1 MALVQTTTS
10 PSKQIRTSGSKSLV
24 ITSGSV
30 SEIHETVTPE
40 DQMVLPKHDSISK
53 PSSSSNDLPANSDER
68 YIFTPPSMQT
78 NKNEAED
85 SSFAE
90 AVNKAIEK
98 CLPSC
103 AEENTQ
109 KRPKTRSKKP
119 KLAAQ
124 TLPVSKPSSMTLDD
138 MSKKMLEKLILIRHD
153 GNIYYYNDYYYQII
167 KDDDELLEL
176 IRSEISYDAFASTSL
191 SRFPNLLRYFK
202 SDANLTPSNYEEKL
216 RKATYYVAFRNG
228 VLNLNTMELKK
239 HSPKYLVFYMLDA
252 DWKPSSEPRYFQKFL
267 QDTSRNDPQIELR
280 IKESLGYLFSSINYG
295 KCFFVM
301 GTAQNSGKSTL
312 GIFIEK
318 VLGKKLVTNK
328 SVDQLSKRFG
338 LGDIHGTLLNLS
350 MDMPNGDLTA
360 PAVSII
366 KQITGGDSITV
377 ERKYDKLREVSYC
390 HMRFLFASNYPVTI
404 PKEDDNDAFWNRM
417 VIIPFLYSVDP
428 SNADPELPSKLLKE
442 KDAIISTCIKALGN
456 VIQNHYIFSP
466 CQAADQLK
474 QSWRYQKYD
483 ITRSVPVFA
492 ESCLEITENPN
503 DKLYLGD
510 LYQEYLAFCS
520 SHHLTTTTYNSF
532 AAWLSTNLE
541 GCSRKRIHETGKSPR
556 AGLTGIKVK
565 IDPDEECFL

>member
-1 MALVQTTTS
+1 M
-10 PSKQIRTSGSKSLV
+10 
-24 ITSGSV
+24 
-30 SEIHETVTPE
+30 
-40 DQMVLPKHDSISK
+40 
-53 PSSSSNDLPANSDER
+53 
-68 YIFTPPSMQT
+68 
-78 NKNEAED
+78 
-85 SSFAE
+85 
-90 AVNKAIEK
+90 
-98 CLPSC
+98 
-103 AEENTQ
+103 
-109 KRPKTRSKKP
+109 
-119 KLAAQ
+119 
-124 TLPVSKPSSMTLDD
+124 
-138 MSKKMLEKLILIRHD
+138 
-153 GNIYYYNDYYYQII
+153 
-167 KDDDELLEL
+167 
-176 IRSEISYDAFASTSL
+176 
-191 SRFPNLLRYFK
+191 LRYFK
-202 SDANLTPSNYEEKL
+202 SDANLTPPNYEEKL

-228 VLNLNTMELKK
+228 VLNLNTLELKK

-252 DWKPSSEPRYFQKFL
+252 DWVPSSEPRYFQKFL

-428 SNADPELPSKLLKE
+428 SNADPDLPSKLLKE

-483 ITRSVPVFA
+483 VTRSVPVFA

-510 LYQEYLAFCS
+510 LYQEYQAFCS